1 MFRYQRP
8 EKSFKSLILVIMEEN
23 ENCGKDWCRF
33 SNVYII

>member
-23 ENCGKDWCRF
+23 ENCGKD
-33 SNVYII
+33 